1 MKYEEILKFSK
12 EIFYLPNTLSGHWE
26 EKKKILYGK
35 RRKKKNMLI
44 LQK

>member
-26 EKKKILYGK
+26 EKKILYGK